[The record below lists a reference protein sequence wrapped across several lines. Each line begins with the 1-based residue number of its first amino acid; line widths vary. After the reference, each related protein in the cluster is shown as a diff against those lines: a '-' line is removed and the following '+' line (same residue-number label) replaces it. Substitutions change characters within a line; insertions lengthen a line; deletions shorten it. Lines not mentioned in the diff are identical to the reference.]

1 VLPVLVQALPRSDRA
16 NLLAIVLGVGMAFYL
31 AIEPTQE
38 WLLLLLAGL
47 AALGTDGVLRS
58 HPSSPFT
65 RIDDTASFL
74 FLPALL
80 TLGGGL
86 FLEDVVS
93 GYWSAPVG
101 VLTIVGFAA
110 LLNGQYLSVD
120 ARWPVYPT
128 ARLVVSISA
137 YVAAFALYS
146 VVYEFDAGLLGGAF
160 CVGLASLLLSLEILR
175 EATPVGSTPQ
185 VRTAAVYPCA
195 IGLVMAQLTWSLH
208 FLPLEG
214 FLAAAFLLLAFYV
227 ATGVVQNYLLR
238 QLDLATAGEFA
249 VVAAVGLS
257 IVVIAHNVG

>member
-16 NLLAIVLGVGMAFYL
+16 NLLAIVLGVGMAFFL

-47 AALGTDGVLRS
+47 AALGTHGVLRS
-58 HPSSPFT
+58 HPSSPFA

-86 FLEDVVS
+86 FLEDVVD
-93 GYWSAPVG
+93 GYWSVPIGA
-101 VLTIVGFAA
+101 LTTIGFAA
-110 LLNGQYLSVD
+110 MLNGQYLSVD

-128 ARLVVSISA
+128 ARLVVSIGV

-146 VVYEFDAGLLGGAF
+146 VVYEFDTGLLGGAF
-160 CVGLASLLLSLEILR
+160 CVGLASLLLSVEILR
-175 EATPVGSTPQ
+175 EATPVGSIAQT
-185 VRTAAVYPCA
+185 RTAAVYPCA
-195 IGLVMAQLTWSLH
+195 IGLVLAQLTWSLH

-227 ATGVVQNYLLR
+227 ATGIAQNYLLR